1 MEIEKIRKLK
11 RASVPKGD
19 RKSRSARD
27 MSIRFGSGRVYSIR
41 VGSDQVIFFKVMKVR
56 AHISMVK
63 MMGKVQLQKADPHQE
78 HVVSSVNE
86 GAKELKKQ
94 NKGHMN

>member
-1 MEIEKIRKLK
+1 MVSQMTFRQNCEKLFFPTLNRFG
-11 RASVPKGD
+11 SV
-19 RKSRSARD
+19 RVE
-27 MSIRFGSGRVYSIR
+27 SIRFGSGRIR
-41 VGSDQVIFFKVMKVR
+41 SYFFKVMKVR

>member
-1 MEIEKIRKLK
+1 
-11 RASVPKGD
+11 
-19 RKSRSARD
+19 